1 MSLLT
6 YYFCFQCRKRKLH
19 GTMTASQR
27 TEIIKMKA
35 QMEQQIQAL
44 KQQIYLEQR
53 ALIARSNN
61 RQQLAKDVRYE
72 RLVFLAN
79 ISPF

>member
-1 MSLLT
+1 
-6 YYFCFQCRKRKLH
+6 
-19 GTMTASQR
+19 
-27 TEIIKMKA
+27 MKA

-44 KQQIYLEQR
+44 KQQIYLEER

-61 RQQLAKDVRYE
+61 PQQLAKDVGYE

-79 ISPF
+79 VSPC

>member
-1 MSLLT
+1 
-6 YYFCFQCRKRKLH
+6 
-19 GTMTASQR
+19 MTESQR

-35 QMEQQIQAL
+35 QMEQKIQAL
-44 KQQIYLEQR
+44 KQQIYLEER

-61 RQQLAKDVRYE
+61 PQQLAKDVGYE

-79 ISPF
+79 VPQF